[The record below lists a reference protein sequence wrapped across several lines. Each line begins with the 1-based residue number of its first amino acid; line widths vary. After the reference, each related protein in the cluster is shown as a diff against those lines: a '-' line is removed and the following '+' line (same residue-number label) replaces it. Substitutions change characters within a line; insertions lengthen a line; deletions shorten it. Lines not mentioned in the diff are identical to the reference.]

1 MPALLSATERE
12 KLQREVA
19 GATRDRMLREMA
31 EALEALTR
39 ERPVVLRLEDLHWN
53 DVSTLE
59 LLSVL
64 ARRHE
69 AARLL
74 VLGTYRPV
82 EMLANG
88 HPLRTVR
95 QELQVHRRCEEQR
108 LTLLT
113 EEHVAEYLA
122 ARLAIGA
129 IGRSPLH
136 NLARLVHHRTE
147 GNPLFMVN
155 VVEYLAA
162 HARPGV
168 LPGGSHYARG
178 KLVLTWRARFRAS
191 ASGKRHSSL

>member
-1 MPALLSATERE
+1 MTRE
-12 KLQREVA
+12 
-19 GATRDRMLREMA
+19 RMLREMA
-31 EALEALTR
+31 EALEALTS
-39 ERPVVLRLEDLHWN
+39 ERPLVLRLEDLHWS

-95 QELQVHRRCEEQR
+95 QELQLHRQCEEQR
-108 LTLLT
+108 LAFLT

-122 ARLAIGA
+122 VRFAGGA
-129 IGRSPLH
+129 P
-136 NLARLVHHRTE
+136 AVAPT
-147 GNPLFMVN
+147 
-155 VVEYLAA
+155 
-162 HARPGV
+162 RPGT
-168 LPGGSHYARG
+168 G
-178 KLVLTWRARFRAS
+178 
-191 ASGKRHSSL
+191 